1 MQLSW
6 QGSKAVLYLPRVLG
20 TCWNLSRSP
29 EAALCRLLEREGE
42 RRRGRMGFCLW
53 KCSPLGSK
61 QVREVLLQRGHFISP
76 RLGLRRQV
84 KEHPQGFSHPLWGTR
99 FNSRPQ
105 GQSLRHLMIFR
116 TLSVSQEFLLYRE
129 HSTKFGSVSAYPWE
143 DFKTWGISQRERKK
157 LPPEPVCFFSLPH
170 SLPPSLPLSHPSSLS
185 PSLPPFIFLVFP
197 ILEVEPKVPAYK
209 LSRHSCTWLSVYG

>member
-1 MQLSW
+1 MKKPSLVTGFLFCSCHGRGQKQCFTSPECWELVGTCPDLPRQLSA
-6 QGSKAVLYLPRVLG
+6 GSWRERERGEEEEWGSVCGSVAPWVP
-20 TCWNLSRSP
+20 SRSGKFY
-29 EAALCRLLEREGE
+29 CKEG
-42 RRRGRMGFCLW
+42 
-53 KCSPLGSK
+53 
-61 QVREVLLQRGHFISP
+61 ISP

-99 FNSRPQ
+99 FNSCPQ

-129 HSTKFGSVSAYPWE
+129 HSTTFGSVSAYPWE

-170 SLPPSLPLSHPSSLS
+170 SPPPSLPLSPTPPPFLL
-185 PSLPPFIFLVFP
+185 PSLPSFFLSSQYWR
-197 ILEVEPKVPAYK
+197 LN
-209 LSRHSCTWLSVYG
+209 LRCLLTS